1 MSLILWLAKL
11 QWSITV
17 DRLTYEKLWSIDRV
31 SNLLMG
37 VINIIFVIMS
47 LLHHSYWLI
56 PLGIL
61 NTSILISS
69 MTGKGLLHGI
79 LTNCGFKD
87 REEILQHL
95 KIQVKARE
103 QIKKKM
109 NDFKVNALTTNSAN
123 VFIFDSVESQTI
135 NQDSEKF
142 IVFLY
147 NNNDVESLVH

>member
-1 MSLILWLAKL
+1 MSPILFLAKL

-31 SNLLMG
+31 SNLLVG

-61 NTSILISS
+61 NACVLISS
-69 MTGKGLLHGI
+69 MTGKNLLHSI

-103 QIKKKM
+103 QIKKM
-109 NDFKVNALTTNSAN
+109 NDIKVNALTANSAN

-135 NQDSEKF
+135 NHYSEKL

-147 NNNDVESLVH
+147 DNMET